1 LADFNLFFTPD
12 VAFLVQNSGHAQNI
26 VGKTSEVCFLIHFNN
41 LSTPD
46 RYIRLVGF
54 ACPRLYVAKKPTR
67 QITEKFGENLGR

>member
-41 LSTPD
+41 LSKN
-46 RYIRLVGF
+46 L
-54 ACPRLYVAKKPTR
+54 KKSHR
-67 QITEKFGENLGR
+67 